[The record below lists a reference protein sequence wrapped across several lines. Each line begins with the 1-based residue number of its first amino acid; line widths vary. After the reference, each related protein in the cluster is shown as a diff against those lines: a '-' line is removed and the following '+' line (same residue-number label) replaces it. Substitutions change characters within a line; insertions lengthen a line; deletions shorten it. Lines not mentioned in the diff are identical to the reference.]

1 MIYSNKYNVNTTM
14 DNEWADFVENQKK
27 EYKKNHP
34 EK

>member
-1 MIYSNKYNVNTTM
+1 MM

-34 EK
+34 EEEYLILNQK